1 MRIIDST
8 DEELALCAQKGNER
22 SFAELVCRY
31 RTRLMFVM
39 QRYTSNMD
47 DAEDL
52 VQDTFIKA
60 HQNIQKYKSEFKFSV
75 WLFTIARRLAIN
87 HYHHAKKNN
96 EAVRESIRQKVSCN
110 ESSQEQQGE
119 SLWILAESL
128 PKNQYQVLLLM
139 YAENMSVKEISRVM
153 RKTQVNIKVL
163 LYRARKNMAAQLKCF
178 TADNNMLMLKLYGQ
192 QLPETES

>member
-1 MRIIDST
+1 MKMINVT
-8 DEELALCAQKGNER
+8 DEELALCAQKGNEK

-31 RTRLMFVM
+31 RARLMFIM
-39 QRYTSNMD
+39 LRYTSNMD

-60 HQNIQKYKSEFKFSV
+60 YRNIQKYKSEFKFSV

-87 HYHHAKKNN
+87 HYHHAKTNN
-96 EAVRESIRQKVSCN
+96 EAVRESIHQKVTCN
-110 ESSQEQQGE
+110 EIAQEEQGE

-163 LYRARKNMAAQLKCF
+163 LYRARRNMAAQLN
-178 TADNNMLMLKLYGQ
+178 AS
-192 QLPETES
+192 LPMTLW

>member
-1 MRIIDST
+1 MINAT
-8 DEELALCAQKGNER
+8 DEELVICAQKGNEE

-31 RTRLMFVM
+31 RTRLMFIM

-52 VQDTFIKA
+52 AQDTFIKA
-60 HQNIQKYKSEFKFSV
+60 YQNIQKYKSEFKFSV

-96 EAVRESIRQKVSCN
+96 EAVWESISRNVTCN
-110 ESSQEQQGE
+110 EVTQEQPGE
-119 SLWILAESL
+119 SLWALAESL
-128 PKNQYQVLLLM
+128 PNNQYHVLWLM
-139 YAENMSVKEISRVM
+139 YVENMSVKEISRVM
-153 RKTQVNIKVL
+153 GKTQVNIKVL
-163 LYRARKNMAAQLKCF
+163 LYRARKNMATQLKRI
-178 TADNNMLMLKLYGQ
+178 TANDNMVTLKLYRQ

>member
-1 MRIIDST
+1 MKMINVT
-8 DEELALCAQKGNER
+8 DEELALCAQKGNEK

-31 RTRLMFVM
+31 RARLMFIM
-39 QRYTSNMD
+39 LRYTSNMD

-60 HQNIQKYKSEFKFSV
+60 YRNIQKYKSEFKFSV

-87 HYHHAKKNN
+87 HYHHAKTNN
-96 EAVRESIRQKVSCN
+96 EAVRESIHQKVICN
-110 ESSQEQQGE
+110 EIAQEEQGE

-163 LYRARKNMAAQLKCF
+163 LYRARRNMAAQLN
-178 TADNNMLMLKLYGQ
+178 AS
-192 QLPETES
+192 LPMTLW